1 MALTAESLFKLL
13 LMKSFEV
20 AAKQQQLRSINDTR
34 EISFILSDVMM
45 NYYMILFTQLA
56 FFTLWNTTGFL

>member
-45 NYYMILFTQLA
+45 NY
-56 FFTLWNTTGFL
+56 